1 MAITFF
7 CSESEIRIGDDDVMR
22 LEVDYDQYE
31 DERADHAVL
40 SFIKREGFEQRFGC
54 SMDAEALRLLASCI
68 EAALAGGKQRIQ
80 IFHFDTQYEEGGN
93 IVEVRFTIQ
102 SSSHCKTPTALI
114 AIKKLEIGNCGQD
127 EDEDEDEDEY
137 EFEDEERDMSFY
149 NFDAEEE
156 SAQAL
161 IVAARTMADG
171 LDALLQN
178 QLNENRRVPEGM

>member
-1 MAITFF
+1 M
-7 CSESEIRIGDDDVMR
+7 
-22 LEVDYDQYE
+22 
-31 DERADHAVL
+31 
-40 SFIKREGFEQRFGC
+40 
-54 SMDAEALRLLASCI
+54 
-68 EAALAGGKQRIQ
+68 
-80 IFHFDTQYEEGGN
+80 
-93 IVEVRFTIQ
+93 EVRFTIQ

-127 EDEDEDEDEY
+127 EDEDEDEY

-149 NFDAEEE
+149 NFDAEEK

>member
-7 CSESEIRIGDDDVMR
+7 CSESEIRIGDEDVMR

-40 SFIKREGFEQRFGC
+40 SFIKREGFEQRLGC

-80 IFHFDTQYEEGGN
+80 IFHFDTQYEEDGN

-114 AIKKLEIGNCGQD
+114 AIKKLEIGNCGL
-127 EDEDEDEDEY
+127 DEDEDEDEY

-149 NFDAEEE
+149 NFDAEEK

>member
-22 LEVDYDQYE
+22 LEVDYDPYE

-80 IFHFDTQYEEGGN
+80 IFHFDTQYEEDGN

-127 EDEDEDEDEY
+127 EDEDEDEY

-149 NFDAEEE
+149 NFDAEEKA
-156 SAQAL
+156 AQAL